1 MSARE
6 AVPSAMKQRM
16 LAGELYQATPQDLSD
31 DYWRALELTDRYN
44 ALRGD
49 DTSVERDALLRELL
63 GSVGDGVQI
72 RPNVRFDYG
81 YNTHIGAGTFVNFD
95 CVFLD
100 VVEIRIGTNCQ
111 IATKVQLLTAEH
123 PIDPGPRRDQWESA
137 RPITIGDNV
146 WLGGGVIVGPGVT
159 IGDNTVVGAGAVVT
173 RDLPANVVAVGVPA
187 RVLREIGPGDAINVP
202 ELDDA

>member
-1 MSARE
+1 MANEPAHEHSE
-6 AVPSAMKQRM
+6 MKRRM
-16 LAGELYQATPQDLSD
+16 LAGELYQASAPDLGA
-31 DYWRALELTDRYN
+31 DYWRALELTDRLN

-49 DTSVERDALLRELL
+49 DTADERDRILRELL
-63 GSVGDGVQI
+63 GSVGERVQI
-72 RPNVRFDYG
+72 RPTVRFDYG
-81 YNTHIGAGTFVNFD
+81 YNTHIGSGTFVNFD

-100 VVEIRIGTNCQ
+100 VAEIRIGADCMF
-111 IATKVQLLTAEH
+111 ATKVQLLTAEH
-123 PIDPGPRRDQWESA
+123 PIDPGPRRALWEMA

-187 RVLREIGPGDAINVP
+187 RVLREIGPDDHVDVP
-202 ELDDA
+202 S